1 MTKKDMLRA
10 IAEEMDIT
18 QVRAKALFDAFFGE
32 LETILVEGD
41 SFTEYGFGT
50 FSVEEQDARKQYNP
64 ATGRMMLLPKRM
76 RVRFKPSEVLKDEIN
91 NERG

>member
-1 MTKKDMLRA
+1 MTKKDMIRA

-18 QVRAKALFDAFFGE
+18 QVRAKSLFDAYFEE
-32 LETILVEGD
+32 LETILVRGD

-64 ATGRMMLLPKRM
+64 STGRMMLLPRRV
-76 RVRFKPSEVLKDEIN
+76 RVRFKPSDVLKDEIN
-91 NERG
+91 NERE